1 MKIKI
6 WHPDG
11 ISSVE
16 TEKVRLVLENGK
28 ITAVDTDEQMFLNV
42 TMIEL
47 S

>member
-6 WHPDG
+6 WQHNEV
-11 ISSVE
+11 SSVE
-16 TEKVRLVLENGK
+16 TEKVRLVLEDGK
-28 ITAVDTDEQMFLNV
+28 IIGVDTDNRLFHNV